1 MSLMTGNIGFQQY
14 KQKTKRTV
22 KVPGNV
28 RDTIPIHSIAEDGI
42 FEIEPGEDTRLFDRV
57 YLLEDINYT
66 LKDEKEKEAVL
77 LTLCKILNSINV
89 DFKIIVSNAGRD
101 MEQFYQEIFYPEDGV
116 YGKLGRNNNEWIK
129 EGLKRGKPEIC
140 QTRYLVLTVRKKNY
154 EEAKA
159 YFIGLDAILEP
170 LFEAVKS
177 RLEPMNA
184 VERLRTLFGMYRHG
198 KESRFSWS
206 WDSMIQSKRNWKN
219 EILPSYMESHK
230 DYIEIDGKYVS
241 VLFALTLPN
250 SLDESKVMAEL
261 GNLTFPSMITLD
273 HAPIPRIAVR
283 NKLMAAGR
291 NNERAIHM
299 EQERHMKA
307 KNFVAGVSYEKQKK
321 KEEIEGY
328 LEQLDDND
336 ENGYFFSMLVT
347 VLADSEEELRNRIE
361 AVRFIGEG
369 LGGIEFVTYNFRQM
383 KAFHTALPIGAR
395 EVDCMRCMLT
405 SSLVA
410 FQPFYSKDII
420 HPGGQFCGINRV
432 TQNIVMLDRKR
443 LKNGNG
449 VISGH
454 TGSGKSMFLKSVEIV
469 QTLIGSE
476 DDVFAMTY
484 WYRKGKVHHEKY
496 AHRTWEATTIKT
508 ILANQ
513 MYTGDMVQGKKQKCI
528 AEGRNT
534 QKKQKEEDYVIVPNT
549 HEALIDRSLFDKV
562 QKICRKE
569 LEANREKRKKYTNV
583 SSTEDL
589 LKNKIFSAEGL
600 KMYRGRNVYKNERV
614 TYNYVTSKSRKNDGS
629 CYKFVYISEEKVFQ
643 ALKKAIYFY
652 IELLFSIEDGH
663 MDRKRKEKAEIE
675 QKQLQKEIA
684 NSQKN
689 VEWYTRR
696 LADTYKEKTE
706 GKIQMEDY
714 IKKQTEYR
722 ACKEAA
728 QEKIKELSDKYEI
741 YKMQLLGNPDYF
753 AVYEN
758 FLKTEELNK
767 MLIDVLVKKITVA
780 ENAKIEITFQF
791 EDEMRMLYERLKE
804 SCSA

>member
-476 DDVFAMTY
+476 DDVFA
-484 WYRKGKVHHEKY
+484 
-496 AHRTWEATTIKT
+496 
-508 ILANQ
+508 
-513 MYTGDMVQGKKQKCI
+513 
-528 AEGRNT
+528 
-534 QKKQKEEDYVIVPNT
+534 
-549 HEALIDRSLFDKV
+549 IDPQNELHSLTDTLGGQFFDLSAQSGIYLNLFDIPEEV
-562 QKICRKE
+562 R
-569 LEANREKRKKYTNV
+569 
-583 SSTEDL
+583 SSED
-589 LKNKIFSAEGL
+589 
-600 KMYRGRNVYKNERV
+600 
-614 TYNYVTSKSRKNDGS
+614 
-629 CYKFVYISEEKVFQ
+629 
-643 ALKKAIYFY
+643 
-652 IELLFSIEDGH
+652 H
-663 MDRKRKEKAEIE
+663 
-675 QKQLQKEIA
+675 
-684 NSQKN
+684 
-689 VEWYTRR
+689 
-696 LADTYKEKTE
+696 
-706 GKIQMEDY
+706 
-714 IKKQTEYR
+714 
-722 ACKEAA
+722 
-728 QEKIKELSDKYEI
+728 
-741 YKMQLLGNPDYF
+741 
-753 AVYEN
+753 
-758 FLKTEELNK
+758 
-767 MLIDVLVKKITVA
+767 
-780 ENAKIEITFQF
+780 
-791 EDEMRMLYERLKE
+791 
-804 SCSA
+804 